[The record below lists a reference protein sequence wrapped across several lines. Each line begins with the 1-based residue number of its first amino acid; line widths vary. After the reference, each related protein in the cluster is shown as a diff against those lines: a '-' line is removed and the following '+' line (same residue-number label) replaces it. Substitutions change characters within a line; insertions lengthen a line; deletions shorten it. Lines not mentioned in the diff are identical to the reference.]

1 MPLDTQPGWHFTT
14 RSGTPVCQKPA
25 GGLTKTDSIRLGVVN
40 VIRMSMSFRLLALAL
55 LLSASISFPTSAQ
68 VAEVPGFRLQHV
80 LTVLAESA
88 KPGVLGIT
96 AVDLRTGTRV
106 RVNAGRAF
114 PMMSVIKAPVAAAV
128 LARVDAGLIGLDQM
142 VTIDRKDLVPGAAV
156 PSIGALF
163 EGGRMRF
170 TVRRLLSATVS
181 ESDNTAVDA
190 LIKLVGGPRVVT
202 QFLQDH
208 GIDSMRVDLSEG
220 DVDRIFRD
228 TTGGRTI
235 PDGESDLA
243 ALSRQRRGYRAF
255 MQDPSNRT
263 TPDAAAD
270 FLEKLWAGKLLS
282 RESTKRL
289 IELMEAQTLPLRLRA
304 RLPKGARLAD
314 KCGTSYTLEGQ
325 TAAFNDI
332 GVITTPDG
340 RAIVVAA
347 FLTGSRA
354 DKEAR
359 DKLFAQIGTYLTDP
373 SLLP

>member
-1 MPLDTQPGWHFTT
+1 MSAD
-14 RSGTPVCQKPA
+14 SGKFPPQDVGFWPIA
-25 GGLTKTDSIRLGVVN
+25 DAAALSKTDSIRSGIVKSGV
-40 VIRMSMSFRLLALAL
+40 SMSQTVRSLALAL
-55 LLSASISFPTSAQ
+55 LLSASISLPTSAEMVKVQ
-68 VAEVPGFRLQHV
+68 GSRLQHV
-80 LTVLAESA
+80 LTTLAESA
-88 KPGVLGIT
+88 KPGMLGIT

-128 LARVDAGLIGLDQM
+128 LAQVDAGLIGLDQM
-142 VTIDRKDLVPGAAV
+142 VTVDREDLVPGAAV
-156 PSIGALF
+156 PSIGAVF
-163 EGGRMRF
+163 KGERMRF
-170 TVRRLLSATVS
+170 TVRRLLSAVVS

-202 QFLQDH
+202 RFLRDH

-220 DVDRIFRD
+220 DVGRIFRD
-228 TTGGRTI
+228 TTDGRTI

-243 ALSRQRRGYRAF
+243 ALSRQRRGYRAY
-255 MQDPSNRT
+255 MEDPRNRT

-270 FLEKLWAGKLLS
+270 FLEKLWAGELLS

-289 IELMEAQTLPLRLRA
+289 IDLMYGQTLPSRLRA
-304 RLPKGARLAD
+304 GLPKGVRLAD

-332 GVITTPDG
+332 GVITVADG
-340 RAIVVAA
+340 RTIVVAV
-347 FLTGSRA
+347 FLTGSRD
-354 DKEAR
+354 DKAAR
-359 DKLFAQIGTYLTDP
+359 DKLFAQIGKDLTDP